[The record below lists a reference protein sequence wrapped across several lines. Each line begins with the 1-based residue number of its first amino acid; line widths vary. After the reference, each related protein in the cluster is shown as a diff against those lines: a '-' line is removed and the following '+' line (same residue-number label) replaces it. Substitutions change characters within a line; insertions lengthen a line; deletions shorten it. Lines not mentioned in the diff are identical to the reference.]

1 MEHIK
6 LISLHQQLTM
16 MHYDIPS
23 TTDPIVTSLR
33 ISYGVIDCGDDN
45 KLNKTQE
52 QVKTSSN

>member
-23 TTDPIVTSLR
+23 TTDPIITSLR
-33 ISYGVIDCGDDN
+33 ISYGVIDYGDDN
-45 KLNKTQE
+45 KLNETKS
-52 QVKTSSN
+52 K